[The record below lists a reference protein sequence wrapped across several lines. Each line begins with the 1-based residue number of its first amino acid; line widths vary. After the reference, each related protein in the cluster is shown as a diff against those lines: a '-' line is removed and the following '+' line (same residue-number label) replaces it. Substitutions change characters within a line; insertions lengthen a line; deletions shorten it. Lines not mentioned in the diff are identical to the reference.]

1 MTTDTVPSSNIPSA
15 VPPTMRAAVL
25 EAPEK
30 LRIQERPVPRPGS
43 GQVLVRVEAVG
54 ICGSDVHYYRHGRI
68 GDFVVRSPLVL
79 GHEPA
84 GTVVALGPGAARH
97 RPGQLVSLEPGV
109 PCARCVQC
117 RHGRYNLCP
126 DVSFY
131 ATPPVDGALCEYVA
145 VDEDFAHPVPDTLT
159 AGTAALL
166 EPLSVGVWACRK
178 GRVGPGSRV
187 LVTGAGPIGLIAA
200 QTARAFGAAEVVV
213 TDVVPRRLDL
223 AGQFGATATVDA
235 RTDRLADTGFS
246 PEVLLECSGV
256 AAVADEAMRTVG
268 RAGRAVLVGMGGDS
282 IPLPLAHVQ
291 NFEIEVT
298 GTFRYA
304 NTWPT
309 AIALAASGEV
319 GLDRLITHRYGLESA
334 EDALTAA
341 ARDHTTVKPLVCPQP
356 S

>member
-1 MTTDTVPSSNIPSA
+1 MTADALPSDIPD
-15 VPPTMRAAVL
+15 TMRAAVL
-25 EAPEK
+25 HAPGQLEI
-30 LRIQERPVPRPGS
+30 RRRPVPRPRP
-43 GQVLVRVEAVG
+43 GQVLVRIEAVG
-54 ICGSDVHYYRHGRI
+54 ICGSDVHYYEHGRI
-68 GDFVVRSPLVL
+68 GDFVVRAPMVL
-79 GHEPA
+79 GHEPS
-84 GTVVALGPGAARH
+84 GTVVALGPGARRH
-97 RPGQLVSLEPGV
+97 TPGQLVSLEPGV
-109 PCARCVQC
+109 PCGRCAQC

-126 DVSFY
+126 EVSFY

-159 AGTAALL
+159 PDAAALL

-178 GRVGPGSRV
+178 GRVTAGSRV

-213 TDVVPRRLDL
+213 TDVEPHRLAAAREL
-223 AGQFGATATVDA
+223 GATGAVDV
-235 RTDRLADTGFS
+235 RTTPLADTGFT
-246 PEVLLECSGV
+246 PDVLVECSGV
-256 AAVADEAMRTVG
+256 PAVADEAIRTVG

-282 IPLPLAHVQ
+282 VPLPLAHVQ

-319 GLDRLITHRYGLESA
+319 RLDPLATHHYDLEEA
-334 EDALTAA
+334 ERALTVGAQDPTA
-341 ARDHTTVKPLVCPQP
+341 LKAVVRPRP